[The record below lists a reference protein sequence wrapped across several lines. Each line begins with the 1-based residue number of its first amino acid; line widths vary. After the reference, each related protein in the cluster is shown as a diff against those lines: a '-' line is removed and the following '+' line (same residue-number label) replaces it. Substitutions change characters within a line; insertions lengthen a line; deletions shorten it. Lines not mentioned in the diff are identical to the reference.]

1 MHQLR
6 ILQEKEKIKLIG
18 LTNTDTAHLEM
29 LIDSGLK
36 IATNQ
41 VSCSVIDQRVACG
54 RMSEVCKKHN
64 VGILAYGTLLGG
76 FFSEQWLEAPEPKDE
91 EELNWSLRKYL
102 RFIKAAGG
110 WGPFQEVLRAMS
122 IVAKRHGVSI
132 SAVAIRHVLDIP
144 AVSAVIVGTRLSSSS
159 SKYLQNT
166 LSAFSFRLD
175 KDDQSLIAKAQEKLN
190 HIPGDCGDEYR
201 RAPFLTAKGDLSDH
215 LSPSEEIL
223 AITKAVAEGKRI
235 EYCSGVKWESI
246 AVSLDHLAFAHYPA
260 LGRSLTSVTGILPCR
275 KDWKHNSHYRHTC
288 KFSSTVHPNH
298 RWIISRKSN
307 CGGVRQH

>member
-1 MHQLR
+1 MRSDHSWDYSDQTLLPHMHQLR
-6 ILQEKEKIKLIG
+6 ILQEKEKIGLIG

-29 LIDSGLK
+29 LIDSGFK

-41 VSCSVIDQRVACG
+41 VSCSVIDRRVVCG

-76 FFSEQWLEAPEPKDE
+76 FISEKWLEAPEPTDE
-91 EELNWSLRKYL
+91 ESLNWSLRKYL
-102 RFIKAAGG
+102 RFIKATGG
-110 WGPFQEVLRAMS
+110 WEAFQEVLRAMS
-122 IVAKRHGVSI
+122 VVAKKHGVSI

-175 KDDQSLIAKAQEKLN
+175 QEDQILIAKAQEKLN

-201 RAPFLTAKGDLSDH
+201 RAPYLTAKGDLSDH
-215 LSPSEEIL
+215 LPPSEEML
-223 AITKAVAEGKRI
+223 AVAKAVVEGKRI
-235 EYCSGVKWESI
+235 EYFSGGKWESI
-246 AVSLDHLAFAHYPA
+246 AVSTNL
-260 LGRSLTSVTGILPCR
+260 RCCIL
-275 KDWKHNSHYRHTC
+275 S
-288 KFSSTVHPNH
+288 F
-298 RWIISRKSN
+298 
-307 CGGVRQH
+307 

>member
-6 ILQEKEKIKLIG
+6 ILQEKGKIQLIG
-18 LTNTDTAHLEM
+18 LTNTDAAHLEM
-29 LIDSGLK
+29 LIDSRFK

-41 VSCSVIDQRVACG
+41 VSCSVIDRRVICG

-76 FFSEQWLEAPEPKDE
+76 FMGEKWLEAPEPTNE
-91 EELNWSLRKYL
+91 EDLNWSLRKYL

-110 WGPFQEVLRAMS
+110 WEVFQGLLQAMS
-122 IVAKRHGVSI
+122 VVAKRHGVSI

-144 AVSAVIVGTRLSSSS
+144 VVSAVIVGNRLSSSS
-159 SKYLQNT
+159 SKHLQNT

-175 KDDQSLIAKAQEKLN
+175 KEDRILITRAQEKLD

-215 LSPSEEIL
+215 LSPNEEML
-223 AITKAVAEGKRI
+223 AVTKAVVEGKRI
-235 EYCSGVKWESI
+235 EYCSGGKWELI
-246 AVSLDHLAFAHYPA
+246 AVSLAM
-260 LGRSLTSVTGILPCR
+260 
-275 KDWKHNSHYRHTC
+275 
-288 KFSSTVHPNH
+288 
-298 RWIISRKSN
+298 
-307 CGGVRQH
+307 